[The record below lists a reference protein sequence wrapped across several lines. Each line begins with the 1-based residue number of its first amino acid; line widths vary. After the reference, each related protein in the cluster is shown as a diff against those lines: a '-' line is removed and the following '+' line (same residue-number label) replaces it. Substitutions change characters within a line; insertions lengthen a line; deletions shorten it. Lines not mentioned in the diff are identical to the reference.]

1 MKKKFLVEGMTCASC
16 QSHVENTVSNLKGVN
31 EVNVSL
37 LTNSMNVD
45 YDDKLVSEEEII
57 LSVSKIGYKASINKN
72 KEKKTNKELVKLIV
86 SFSLLLL
93 LMYVAMGHMLSLPL
107 PSFLNGVEN
116 SVYFALTQ
124 LVITIPIIIIYR
136 RYYVSGIIKL
146 IRRQA
151 LFAGPV
157 FICCENVL
165 LTIMVKSTIMQVVQ
179 KTIKEGGYEK
189 L

>member
-93 LMYVAMGHMLSLPL
+93 LMYVAMD
-107 PSFLNGVEN
+107 
-116 SVYFALTQ
+116 
-124 LVITIPIIIIYR
+124 
-136 RYYVSGIIKL
+136 
-146 IRRQA
+146 
-151 LFAGPV
+151 
-157 FICCENVL
+157 ICYL
-165 LTIMVKSTIMQVVQ
+165 YL
-179 KTIKEGGYEK
+179 Y
-189 L
+189 LAF